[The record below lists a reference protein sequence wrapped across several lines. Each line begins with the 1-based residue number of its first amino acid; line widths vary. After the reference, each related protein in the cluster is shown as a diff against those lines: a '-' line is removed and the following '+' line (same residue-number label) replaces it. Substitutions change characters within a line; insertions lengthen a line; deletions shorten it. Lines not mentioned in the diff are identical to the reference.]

1 MRTVW
6 CKLYQRT
13 LREGVE
19 GQLSPGPQSP
29 WCLEDAHYL
38 DGGEAQEAARL
49 GQQGGEM
56 VCVDDQH
63 L

>member
-1 MRTVW
+1 MIPFYIQYLQG
-6 CKLYQRT
+6 C
-13 LREGVE
+13 
-19 GQLSPGPQSP
+19 QLPNIVRKGCQ
-29 WCLEDAHYL
+29 LVVMEIQNL

-63 L
+63 LFL